1 MMINVKI
8 KHNYSCKECG
18 SSFLYKKEIMEHL
31 VEKHDVVETAAQ
43 DLMIEESP
51 RTFLCDQCTAAFHTK
66 ESLTSHIRTV
76 HLKTLPF
83 S

>member
-1 MMINVKI
+1 
-8 KHNYSCKECG
+8 
-18 SSFLYKKEIMEHL
+18 MEHL

-83 S
+83 SCISNVKNHSGIENVSNYTLSHTQA